1 MIFSVYFG
9 KNFSVNKILKIKK
22 TNIMKKIYSII
33 AVATILIFASC
44 SHKVTRI
51 DPSETPDIS
60 GNWNYTDSRLTAEEM
75 INQSLAGKW
84 LADHLQVKG
93 KRPVVIV
100 GFVNNKSHEHIE
112 AETFMNDLEK
122 SFVTTEK
129 VGLVQSGKKRE
140 EMRAEKSDQQTNASV
155 STMKKFGLEK
165 GADYILQ
172 GSINSIV
179 DAYKRN
185 KTVTYQVDLVLTNIE
200 TNEVVWIGD
209 KKLSKNVKN

>member
-1 MIFSVYFG
+1 MVIYFFFNQTFI
-9 KNFSVNKILKIKK
+9 NFQKPI
-22 TNIMKKIYSII
+22 IMKKIFTL
-33 AVATILIFASC
+33 AAAALILIFASC
-44 SHKVTRI
+44 AHKVTRI
-51 DPSETPDIS
+51 DPIDTPDIS

-75 INQSLAGKW
+75 ISQSLTGKW
-84 LADHLQVKG
+84 LGEHLQVKG
-93 KRPVVIV
+93 KKPIVIV
-100 GFVNNKSHEHIE
+100 GFVTNKSHEHIE

-140 EMRAEKSDQQTNASV
+140 EMRGEKSDQQTNASV

-179 DAYKRN
+179 DAFKRK
-185 KTVTYQVDLVLTNIE
+185 KTVTYQIDLMLTNIE

>member
-1 MIFSVYFG
+1 
-9 KNFSVNKILKIKK
+9 
-22 TNIMKKIYSII
+22 MKKIITLAAAAS
-33 AVATILIFASC
+33 ILIITSC
-44 SHKVTRI
+44 AHKVTRI
-51 DPSETPDIS
+51 DPSATPDIS

-75 INQSLAGKW
+75 TNQSLTGKW
-84 LADHLQVKG
+84 LGEHLQTKG
-93 KRPVVIV
+93 KKPVVIV
-100 GFVNNKSHEHIE
+100 GFVTNKSHEHIE

-155 STMKKFGLEK
+155 SSMKKFGLEK

-179 DAYKRN
+179 DAFKRN
-185 KTVTYQVDLVLTNIE
+185 KTVTYQIDLVLTNIE

>member
-1 MIFSVYFG
+1 
-9 KNFSVNKILKIKK
+9 
-22 TNIMKKIYSII
+22 MKKIFTI
-33 AVATILIFASC
+33 ATAASFLIFASC
-44 SHKVTRI
+44 AHKVTRI
-51 DPSETPDIS
+51 DPVDTPDIS
-60 GNWNYTDSRLTAEEM
+60 GNWNYTDSRLTADEM

-84 LADHLQVKG
+84 LGDHLQTKG

-100 GFVNNKSHEHIE
+100 GFVTNKSHEHIE

-140 EMRAEKSDQQTNASV
+140 EMRAEKSDQQTNSSV

-179 DAYKRN
+179 DAFKRK
-185 KTVTYQVDLVLTNIE
+185 KTVTYQIDLVLTNIE

>member
-1 MIFSVYFG
+1 
-9 KNFSVNKILKIKK
+9 
-22 TNIMKKIYSII
+22 MKKILIL
-33 AVATILIFASC
+33 ATTVFILILSSC
-44 SHKVTRI
+44 AHKVTRI
-51 DPSETPDIS
+51 DPVDTPDIS

-75 INQSLAGKW
+75 ISQSLSGKW
-84 LADHLQVKG
+84 LGDHLQVKG

-100 GFVNNKSHEHIE
+100 GFVTNKSHEHIE

-140 EMRAEKSDQQTNASV
+140 EMRAEKSDQQTNASL

-179 DAYKRN
+179 DAFKRK
-185 KTVTYQVDLVLTNIE
+185 KTVTYQIDLVLTNIE